1 MFHLPDLPTVGYA
14 TERERIG
21 TDQIMTFLRDIERD
35 RLRLL
40 TIVCEGRD
48 KWRRVARE
56 VFGSSMAI
64 DDAALDE
71 MFWYMQLLSARPK
84 GQWALMKAR
93 GNALV
98 TKAILRVITP
108 HIEKEREQLKLMRKF
123 A

>member
-1 MFHLPDLPTVGYA
+1 MFHLPDLPHVGYA

-40 TIVCEGRD
+40 TIVCDGRD

-56 VFGSSMAI
+56 VFGTAMAI
-64 DDAALDE
+64 DDDALDE
-71 MFWYMQLLSARPK
+71 MFWYMQLLSARPR

-98 TKAILRVITP
+98 TRAILRVITP
-108 HIEKEREQLKLMRKF
+108 HIEKEREQLRLMRKF